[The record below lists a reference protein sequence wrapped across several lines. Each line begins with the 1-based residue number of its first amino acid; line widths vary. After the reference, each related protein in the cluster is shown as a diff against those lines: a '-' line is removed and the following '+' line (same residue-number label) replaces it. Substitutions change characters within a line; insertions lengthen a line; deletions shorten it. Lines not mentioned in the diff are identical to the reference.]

1 MPGYHRGRLL
11 DFGSLGGAYTYLCP
25 TAGGRRRMT
34 ASICEGGRSVAEGEI
49 ALHSLSNVPEQV
61 LQLVVARQQLE
72 PLLAALVRLAHAL
85 HCVQHLGLRPPDLA
99 HTGRL

>member
-11 DFGSLGGAYTYLCP
+11 DFGSLGGAYTLP
-25 TAGGRRRMT
+25 HGRRRMT

-49 ALHSLSNVPEQV
+49 ALHSLANVPEQV

-85 HCVQHLGLRPPDLA
+85 HRVQHLGLRPPDLA